1 MSSSTNYVCCHRNR
15 QLIVSLLFLLVSS
28 LTQVTFMA
36 AEGRSL
42 SRLLEVAQVS
52 RSKSHFYSC
61 LFLNIQSE
69 NDRIQQC
76 CVKQKGIE
84 EEEKP
89 FMMRTLIGSRPPR
102 CERRCSS
109 CPNCEAIQVPVTTLS
124 KSRRTRQFSAAL
136 FSISYSRGDDISNYK
151 PMSWKC
157 KCGNLIYNP

>member
-15 QLIVSLLFLLVSS
+15 HFIVSLLFLLVSS

-42 SRLLEVAQVS
+42 SRLLE
-52 RSKSHFYSC
+52 
-61 LFLNIQSE
+61 
-69 NDRIQQC
+69 
-76 CVKQKGIE
+76 KGIE

-89 FMMRTLIGSRPPR
+89 FMMRSLIGSRPPR

-124 KSRRTRQFSAAL
+124 KSRRTLQFSAAF

-157 KCGNLIYNP
+157 KCGDLIYNP

>member
-1 MSSSTNYVCCHRNR
+1 MSSSPNYVCCHRNGH
-15 QLIVSLLFLLVSS
+15 LIVPLLFLLVSS
-28 LTQVTFMA
+28 FTQVTFMA

-42 SRLLEVAQVS
+42 SRLLEVAQ
-52 RSKSHFYSC
+52 
-61 LFLNIQSE
+61 
-69 NDRIQQC
+69 
-76 CVKQKGIE
+76 KGF

-89 FMMRTLIGSRPPR
+89 LMVRSLIGSRPPR

-124 KSRRTRQFSAAL
+124 KNQRIRQFSAAF
-136 FSISYSRGDDISNYK
+136 FSISYSRGNDISNYK

>member
-28 LTQVTFMA
+28 LAQVTFMA

-42 SRLLEVAQVS
+42 SRLLEVAQNPVML
-52 RSKSHFYSC
+52 Y
-61 LFLNIQSE
+61 E
-69 NDRIQQC
+69 
-76 CVKQKGIE
+76 QKGI

-89 FMMRTLIGSRPPR
+89 FMMRSLIGSRPPR

-109 CPNCEAIQVPVTTLS
+109 CPHCEAIQVPVTTLS

>member
-28 LTQVTFMA
+28 LAQVTFMA

-42 SRLLEVAQVS
+42 SRLLEVAQ
-52 RSKSHFYSC
+52 
-61 LFLNIQSE
+61 
-69 NDRIQQC
+69 
-76 CVKQKGIE
+76 KGI

-89 FMMRTLIGSRPPR
+89 FMMRSLIGSRPPR

-109 CPNCEAIQVPVTTLS
+109 CPHCEAIQVPVTTLS